1 MNTFTIATGAMR
13 LLLATVL
20 RRVLAASAGIF
31 KATRKARRTAQG
43 ERNPVVL
50 IHGFCDSAKSMR
62 RMQRWLQ
69 SRGWHVFA
77 TNLTPSDGSL
87 SLCELAKRLAAY
99 IEETFPKDRKIDV
112 VGFSMGGV
120 ISRYYV
126 QRLRGAVRVNRL
138 ITISAPHHGTLLAF
152 LSRRPGCL
160 EMRPGSALLNLLNSD
175 TDALRRVQ
183 FMSIWTPLDLTII
196 PPSSSRMML
205 GQERKSWTLA
215 HRLMIWQSSCLRQ
228 IEQFLLAASS
238 DQSEIE
244 DKMSRQSDS
253 NRRPADYKSAALP
266 AELCRHLPGKIL
278 SDALSASRFLYG
290 YL

>member
-62 RMQRWLQ
+62 RMRRWLR
-69 SRGWHVFA
+69 SRGWHVLA
-77 TNLTPSDGSL
+77 PDLTPNDGSL
-87 SLCELAKRLAAY
+87 SLCELAKWLATY

-126 QRLRGAVRVNRL
+126 QRLHGAVEL
-138 ITISAPHHGTLLAF
+138 IG
-152 LSRRPGCL
+152 
-160 EMRPGSALLNLLNSD
+160 
-175 TDALRRVQ
+175 
-183 FMSIWTPLDLTII
+183 
-196 PPSSSRMML
+196 
-205 GQERKSWTLA
+205 
-215 HRLMIWQSSCLRQ
+215 
-228 IEQFLLAASS
+228 
-238 DQSEIE
+238 
-244 DKMSRQSDS
+244 
-253 NRRPADYKSAALP
+253 
-266 AELCRHLPGKIL
+266 
-278 SDALSASRFLYG
+278 
-290 YL
+290 